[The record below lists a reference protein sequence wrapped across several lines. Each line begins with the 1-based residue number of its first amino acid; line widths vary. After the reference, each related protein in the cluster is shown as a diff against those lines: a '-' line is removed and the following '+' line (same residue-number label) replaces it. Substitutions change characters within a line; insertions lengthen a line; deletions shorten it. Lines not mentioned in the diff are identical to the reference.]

1 MQQRGVKVLFGAQT
15 LAAIPNAQPNGEP
28 RTSVSDE
35 AMGASAHLVIVVGGD
50 GSLLGFGREMAASG
64 VPVVGVNRGGLGFL
78 AAISPEQIE
87 NKFGEI
93 LDGQFTI
100 EEHFLLQARVL
111 RDGEV
116 IAEQSA
122 LNDVVI
128 SPGGVMGMMHG
139 RLFEKV
145 GVHVS
150 TVFGAFSPEFA
161 ARVRGAETDPRF
173 YATGVS
179 LIAHMRNP
187 HIPAVHM
194 NTRFITTTQSWFG
207 GGMDATPSF
216 SDINEK
222 IKIHKKLKELCLN
235 NKKNYEKYKKWCD
248 KYFYL
253 PHRKESRGI
262 GGIFFDYEKKNWENN
277 FKFVRELGL
286 CFIEITKNSITK
298 KIKMKWKKKDKEK
311 QSLKRG
317 RYVEFNLLY
326 DRGTK
331 FGLNSGGNTESILMS
346 LPPLVRWEYDY
357 RPKRGSPEEELTSY
371 YLKPRDWLIDPSLPE
386 SRNLVAS

>member
-1 MQQRGVKVLFGAQT
+1 MKSIDIKKSLVDSWFNYLQLQICEEFERIENSLVGKRKKFKKRLWNKKNLDEGGGISFLLSNGKLFDKVGVNKSTVSGVFKKEFRANILGAKQ
-15 LAAIPNAQPNGEP
+15 
-28 RTSVSDE
+28 
-35 AMGASAHLVIVVGGD
+35 D
-50 GSLLGFGREMAASG
+50 GRYWASG
-64 VPVVGVNRGGLGFL
+64 VSVV
-78 AAISPEQIE
+78 
-87 NKFGEI
+87 
-93 LDGQFTI
+93 
-100 EEHFLLQARVL
+100 
-111 RDGEV
+111 
-116 IAEQSA
+116 
-122 LNDVVI
+122 
-128 SPGGVMGMMHG
+128 
-139 RLFEKV
+139 
-145 GVHVS
+145 
-150 TVFGAFSPEFA
+150 
-161 ARVRGAETDPRF
+161 
-173 YATGVS
+173 
-179 LIAHMRNP
+179 AHMKNP
-187 HIPAVHM
+187 KIPAFHF
-194 NTRFITTTQSWFG
+194 NTRFIVTSKEWFG

-222 IKIHKKLKELCLN
+222 IKIQKKLKELCLN

-346 LPPLVRWEYDY
+346 LPPQAKW
-357 RPKRGSPEEELTSY
+357 K
-371 YLKPRDWLIDPSLPE
+371 
-386 SRNLVAS
+386 